1 MSKRKQRHL
10 SPAGFLLALVLVIVA
25 IFVLDYGYRLF
36 FQSKEEHIIGT
47 GGFSPTSSASEDA
60 AAGGDGTPDASE
72 AATTQPGGT
81 LLQLTAADMANGPL
95 ILVDASHPY
104 SGTAAWTDFS
114 AVTDTNVKT
123 RSTTLQMQSEC
134 IQPLSELMDAYA
146 AANGYANLQIY
157 STLDTTLDSSSI
169 YTNILPDRSSGYGFD
184 IGLITS
190 TGEVVPYITKRN
202 EWMVTNAWQ
211 YGFVLRYPS
220 DKTETTGTAYA
231 PHHFR
236 YVGKLHAAIMQEN
249 SFTLEEYLTY
259 LQSYTITSGGLNYSD
274 GTQSY
279 TIYYVPADASG
290 TTSVSLPENA
300 VYTVSGD
307 NQSGFIITLTN
318 GAASTEAAADSA
330 AAETTAAGY

>member
-10 SPAGFLLALVLVIVA
+10 SPAGFLLALVLMIAA
-25 IFVLDYGYRLF
+25 IFIFDYGYRLF
-36 FQSKEEHIIGT
+36 FQNKEENIIGT
-47 GGFSPTSSASEDA
+47 GGFSPTSSASEDTSA
-60 AAGGDGTPDASE
+60 GDGTPDASE
-72 AATTQPGGT
+72 ATTQPSGT

-104 SGTAAWTDFS
+104 SGTAASTDFS
-114 AVTDTNVKT
+114 AVTDSNVNT
-123 RSTTLQMQSEC
+123 RSTSLQMQSEC
-134 IQPLSELMDAYA
+134 IQPLCELMDAYA

-190 TGEVVPYITKRN
+190 TGEVVPYITKCN

-259 LQSYTITSGGLNYSD
+259 LQGYTITSGGLNYSD

-279 TIYYVPADASG
+279 TIYYVPADPSG
-290 TTSVSLPENA
+290 TTAVSLPENA

-318 GAASTEAAADSA
+318 GTASTETTADSA
-330 AAETTAAGY
+330 TAETTAAGD